1 MKEKLSRKHL
11 IVLIAL
17 CGMLASSVGLVQNV
31 AGIFFDPLAESLG
44 VGRGPVALTL
54 TIYVLLSAFG
64 SLFFNR
70 LIRCIEAEKVVF
82 VSAVL
87 LIAGTFL
94 SGFSNNLFTL
104 YLFSIMRGLGGGFVH
119 IVIASLYINNWFEKN
134 NALMASIA
142 MACSG
147 AAGALFS
154 PLLSFVVE
162 NYGFRIGYFVNGALM
177 FLLCAPL
184 LFLGVT
190 YTPEKQGLKPYG
202 YTENK
207 TKQSSE
213 YGNEEESGNFIFI
226 LVLIYSIIVGFLTCV
241 PQFFPGHA
249 AKLNYA
255 VSVGSLMV
263 SMSMVANIVA
273 KISFGAL
280 SDKIGPKKSIL
291 ITSAIALIGTLF
303 LLLDINMYIGAFCYG
318 FCFANS
324 TVGLTALTREQFPLK
339 DYVKK
344 YPFISF
350 VSTIVNAFGS
360 PIAGFVYDQSG
371 SYTPVFVAC
380 LVMLVIL
387 FGVDFTIMA
396 ENRKKEGKR

>member
-147 AAGALFS
+147 AAGALF
-154 PLLSFVVE
+154 F
-162 NYGFRIGYFVNGALM
+162 
-177 FLLCAPL
+177 
-184 LFLGVT
+184 
-190 YTPEKQGLKPYG
+190 
-202 YTENK
+202 
-207 TKQSSE
+207 
-213 YGNEEESGNFIFI
+213 
-226 LVLIYSIIVGFLTCV
+226 
-241 PQFFPGHA
+241 
-249 AKLNYA
+249 
-255 VSVGSLMV
+255 
-263 SMSMVANIVA
+263 
-273 KISFGAL
+273 
-280 SDKIGPKKSIL
+280 
-291 ITSAIALIGTLF
+291 
-303 LLLDINMYIGAFCYG
+303 
-318 FCFANS
+318 
-324 TVGLTALTREQFPLK
+324 
-339 DYVKK
+339 
-344 YPFISF
+344 
-350 VSTIVNAFGS
+350 
-360 PIAGFVYDQSG
+360 
-371 SYTPVFVAC
+371 
-380 LVMLVIL
+380 
-387 FGVDFTIMA
+387 
-396 ENRKKEGKR
+396 

>member
-1 MKEKLSRKHL
+1 
-11 IVLIAL
+11 
-17 CGMLASSVGLVQNV
+17 
-31 AGIFFDPLAESLG
+31 
-44 VGRGPVALTL
+44 
-54 TIYVLLSAFG
+54 
-64 SLFFNR
+64 
-70 LIRCIEAEKVVF
+70 
-82 VSAVL
+82 
-87 LIAGTFL
+87 
-94 SGFSNNLFTL
+94 
-104 YLFSIMRGLGGGFVH
+104 
-119 IVIASLYINNWFEKN
+119 
-134 NALMASIA
+134 
-142 MACSG
+142 
-147 AAGALFS
+147 
-154 PLLSFVVE
+154 
-162 NYGFRIGYFVNGALM
+162 
-177 FLLCAPL
+177 
-184 LFLGVT
+184 
-190 YTPEKQGLKPYG
+190 LKPYG

-213 YGNEEESGNFIFI
+213 YGNEEESGNFIFV

-371 SYTPVFVAC
+371 SYTPVFVTC

>member
-119 IVIASLYINNWFEKN
+119 IVIASLYINNWFEN
-134 NALMASIA
+134 
-142 MACSG
+142 
-147 AAGALFS
+147 S

-213 YGNEEESGNFIFI
+213 YGNEEESGNFIFV

-291 ITSAIALIGTLF
+291 ITSTIALIGTLF
-303 LLLDINMYIGAFCYG
+303 LLLDFNMYIGAFCYG

-350 VSTIVNAFGS
+350 VSTIVNAF
-360 PIAGFVYDQSG
+360 V
-371 SYTPVFVAC
+371 
-380 LVMLVIL
+380 
-387 FGVDFTIMA
+387 
-396 ENRKKEGKR
+396 